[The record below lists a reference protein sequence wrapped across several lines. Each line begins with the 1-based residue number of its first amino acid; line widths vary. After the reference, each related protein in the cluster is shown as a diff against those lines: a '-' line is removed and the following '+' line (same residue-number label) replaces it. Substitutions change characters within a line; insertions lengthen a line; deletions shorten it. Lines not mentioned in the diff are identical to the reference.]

1 MSFAD
6 GEKYLDMENGSNY
19 TVEIGD
25 GVQVSMAVQVKKY
38 LTFFFIKCIMGN

>member
-1 MSFAD
+1 MRFND
-6 GEKYLDMENGSNY
+6 GEKCLDMGNGSNY

-25 GVQVSMAVQVKKY
+25 GVQVSMAVQVRKY

>member
-38 LTFFFIKCIMGN
+38 LTFFFIKCIKGN